1 MARIV
6 FATAALLYAS
16 FAHAADAG
24 GLVGAWRLV
33 SFEDRSADGKVERP
47 YGEQPAGQLI
57 YDRSGAMS
65 IQVMKRPHPHVA
77 SGDDEKVTDA
87 EKVALYDA
95 YVAYFGTWR
104 TDAKRGIVVHAVE
117 GDLFDTYVGND
128 QARPYVLDGD
138 TLTLKPEWDADG
150 VHWVGIRKFERIR

>member
-1 MARIV
+1 MTRIAI
-6 FATAALLYAS
+6 ATLFML
-16 FAHAADAG
+16 FGTIAHAADAS

-33 SFEDRSADGKVERP
+33 SFEDHSADGKVERP
-47 YGEQPAGQLI
+47 FGDEPAGQLI
-57 YDRSGAMS
+57 YDASGAMS

-77 SGDDEKVTDA
+77 SGDDEQVTDA

-104 TDAKRGIVVHAVE
+104 ADAKRGIVVHAVE

-128 QARPYVLDGD
+128 QERPFVLDGD
-138 TLTLKPEWDADG
+138 TLTLRPEWDAGG
-150 VHWVGIRKFERIR
+150 VHWVGIRRFARIR